1 MNKQDLTCEFCKNSF
16 KNKSYLTKHQ
26 KTSKYCIEIQKKQ
39 KEETIKEVV
48 IDSKEKDIENDITKK
63 NILINHEEL
72 NKNIQEQIT
81 ISLTSLFDRLKE
93 IENSITDIKK
103 DIIRNNLIKDTILQN
118 TFLNK
123 IENKELIDGNLSDDS
138 GSNISV
144 ETISN
149 ISNSD
154 IGLNAFNNE
163 PNLNKDVIIEQEEK
177 QDQEEIIDSSIEN
190 DYKEIVD
197 NLVYHIKILL
207 NDFKINNKNILYIL
221 VELMK
226 FIDNFNIENLD
237 KKKLIIYCLKKF
249 IYQNTDCVENKSEI
263 KTLIDTFIDDLI
275 DISISIAT
283 KKIKLKRKN
292 SIFFPICF

>member
-39 KEETIKEVV
+39 KEEAIKEDV
-48 IDSKEKDIENDITKK
+48 IDSKENIKENDITEK
-63 NILINHEEL
+63 NILINQEEL
-72 NKNIQEQIT
+72 NKNIQEQIN
-81 ISLTSLFDRLKE
+81 LGLNSLFDRLKD
-93 IENSITDIKK
+93 IENNILEIKN
-103 DIIRNNLIKDTILQN
+103 DVARNNLIKDAILQN
-118 TFLNK
+118 AFLNK
-123 IENKELIDGNLSDDS
+123 TQNKEGLDGNLSDDS
-138 GSNISV
+138 NSNISV

-149 ISNSD
+149 VSSSD
-154 IGLNAFNNE
+154 IGLNAFNNDT
-163 PNLNKDVIIEQEEK
+163 NLNKDIIKEEV
-177 QDQEEIIDSSIEN
+177 EEIIDNSIEN

-197 NLVYHIKILL
+197 KLVHHIKILL

-249 IYQNTDCVENKSEI
+249 ISENTDYVENKSEI
-263 KTLIDTFIDDLI
+263 KTLINSFIDDLI